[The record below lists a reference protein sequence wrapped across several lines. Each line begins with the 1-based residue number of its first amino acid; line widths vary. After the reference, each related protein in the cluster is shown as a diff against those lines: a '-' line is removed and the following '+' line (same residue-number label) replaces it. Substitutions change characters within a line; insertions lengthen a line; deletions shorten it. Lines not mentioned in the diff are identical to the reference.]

1 MILDEK
7 LKTELE
13 NSILKNQRKSKVVPC
28 PGNSPKQEFIQTG
41 SLLEE
46 LETMLKSLRKSYE
59 IHYLMH

>member
-28 PGNSPKQEFIQTG
+28 PGNSPQTRIYTDWITVG
-41 SLLEE
+41 GI
-46 LETMLKSLRKSYE
+46 RNNA
-59 IHYLMH
+59 